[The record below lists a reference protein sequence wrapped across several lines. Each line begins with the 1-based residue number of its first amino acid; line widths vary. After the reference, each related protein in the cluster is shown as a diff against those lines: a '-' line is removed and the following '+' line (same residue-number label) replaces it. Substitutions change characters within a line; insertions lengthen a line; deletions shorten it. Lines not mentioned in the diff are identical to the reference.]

1 MDGTG
6 AALAAVATLLRP
18 GQAEP
23 VTKRFQQSGSRSTA
37 IPRACPLTVALNW
50 IFPIFQ
56 TIKGAVSAG
65 VSDVGLLVLP
75 IFRSFHTKGRQ
86 FALVAR

>member
-1 MDGTG
+1 
-6 AALAAVATLLRP
+6 VVP
-18 GQAEP
+18 G
-23 VTKRFQQSGSRSTA
+23 STT
-37 IPRACPLTVALNW
+37 IPHACPLTVALKW

-65 VSDVGLLVLP
+65 VSDAGLLVLP
-75 IFRSFHTKGRQ
+75 IFHSFRTKERQ